1 MWLCSVVRTDVEL
14 KSMRSTRE
22 WLTSLDDEIEQDKGE
37 EILETETTAAN
48 SKEEKGTRKS
58 SFPTKIVHAC
68 HVVETKNDVRSHK
81 TRTSWLKDPRL
92 YKVLYWWSVEF
103 LRFTFSF
110 NERQSTKSL

>member
-1 MWLCSVVRTDVEL
+1 MRPDVEL

-48 SKEEKGTRKS
+48 SKEEKGTRTS

-68 HVVETKNDVRSHK
+68 HVVETKNDVRIPK
-81 TRTSWLKDPRL
+81 TRRSWLKDPQL
-92 YKVLYWWSVEF
+92 YKVLY
-103 LRFTFSF
+103 
-110 NERQSTKSL
+110 